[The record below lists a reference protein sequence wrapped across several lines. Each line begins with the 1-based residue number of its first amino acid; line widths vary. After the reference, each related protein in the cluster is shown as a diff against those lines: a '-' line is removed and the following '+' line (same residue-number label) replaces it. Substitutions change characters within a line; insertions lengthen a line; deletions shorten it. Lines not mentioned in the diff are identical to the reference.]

1 MNWKQQEMAQQ
12 MLGEWAI
19 TFDIPDVV
27 KVFKRYLG
35 EYAPNLV
42 ASLNEAAA
50 TDYFTKALKYGHF
63 RR

>member
-1 MNWKQQEMAQQ
+1 MNTEQQEMAQK
-12 MLGEWAI
+12 MMGEWAL

-42 ASLNEAAA
+42 ATLNETAAE
-50 TDYFTKALKYGHF
+50 DYFTKALKYGHF

>member
-1 MNWKQQEMAQQ
+1 MNSEQQKMAQQ

-35 EYAPNLV
+35 EYAPNLL
-42 ASLNEAAA
+42 ATLNEVAAE
-50 TDYFTKALKYGHF
+50 DYFTKALKYGHF